1 MPSIEDE
8 VPQKAL
14 DTLVLEKRSL
24 VVNHE
29 ERIES
34 LKSLTFHLGFDGV
47 EVLHGELCEYLL
59 LVVVS
64 EDGVT
69 HRRHRI
75 LGDDEP
81 DVVEDLAIDLV
92 GSLGGQETDEVR
104 GFASPCGAENAPEEV
119 TTRARLRD
127 VLTERR
133 VAQHLGGDDSKR
145 IRCFVNHI
153 VVPELLNCI
162 TISSLD
168 AGI

>member
-1 MPSIEDE
+1 MPSVEDE
-8 VPQKAL
+8 VAQESL
-14 DTLVLEKRSL
+14 DTLVLEERGL

-29 ERIES
+29 ERVEPLES
-34 LKSLTFHLGFDGV
+34 LTLHLGLDGV
-47 EVLHGELCEYLL
+47 KVLHGELCEYLL

-92 GSLGGQETDEVR
+92 GTLGGQETDEVR

-133 VAQHLGGDDSKR
+133 VTQHLRSYD
-145 IRCFVNHI
+145 
-153 VVPELLNCI
+153 P
-162 TISSLD
+162 
-168 AGI
+168 